1 MTSPKCSAAHSVPAC
16 SQSQR
21 QLSRVKRVRIVFG
34 ISLGRID
41 GETLRPIGREVKG
54 PQEIAEQIAAGWSPK
69 RARGGWVKSKLKLKS
84 RSNLKCAGVLHS
96 IAFRGV
102 PCCAVAQ
109 RKEVGCDISE
119 VLGSVRISAR
129 AQLIKTVTNWTE
141 VAESARLIIISIQ
154 Q

>member
-119 VLGSVRISAR
+119 GVGERQDLCKGSANKDSNKLDRSG
-129 AQLIKTVTNWTE
+129 
-141 VAESARLIIISIQ
+141 
-154 Q
+154 